1 MRDQRKSDYFEIQNM
16 ISYQNDTGAFH
27 FYDAYFASFNLT
39 DNEYSLLKQMNATN
53 GTNVTELFAW
63 DTVKPLINGYARI
76 MRFSQRNSE
85 DPSTL
90 VYGKL
95 KLDQVYDGSVLYGRP
110 NGFGKDLR
118 ATGDNDL
125 AHTVSWGFFKDGYN
139 LYGKGRIYHH

>member
-1 MRDQRKSDYFEIQNM
+1 MAKDATGSVIYNKRQDNNLRNVIHQTRMRDQRKSDYFEIQNM

-27 FYDAYFASFNLT
+27 FYDAYFAAFNLT

-53 GTNVTELFAW
+53 STNVTELFAW

-95 KLDQVYDGSVLYGRP
+95 KLDQFYDGAVY
-110 NGFGKDLR
+110 
-118 ATGDNDL
+118 
-125 AHTVSWGFFKDGYN
+125 
-139 LYGKGRIYHH
+139 